1 MAINSKAQLNNEL
14 DSIEKVIN
22 AMALSDDDR
31 TNLLGIL
38 GNIRSR
44 SDELANSATKALLLS
59 DVESLKTQIIN
70 SFDALRHVTNLSQY
84 QYAMSSSELLNMSRA
99 IIDYNTAAA
108 SQKFE
113 KLKEYLEKYETMASI
128 LKSKGLAKDNLDVN
142 VGTMSR
148 HNQRR
153 FNHALYEVASNATTE
168 LNRLKDEL
176 ANAHDDVDI
185 ERIVQK
191 IDEQLARLNSTNRT
205 LQRLR
210 RKVGNIEP
218 HQRSIQMKSVDI
230 ARLRNQKVADELYES
245 PYISEKL
252 GNLTAAYERER
263 NASTASE
270 LYQAKKEVKKA
281 EREIYGKRLTK
292 RRARKI
298 DKQFEKRKAVIA
310 RAQSVQV
317 ENNHE

>member
-1 MAINSKAQLNNEL
+1 
-14 DSIEKVIN
+14 
-22 AMALSDDDR
+22 
-31 TNLLGIL
+31 
-38 GNIRSR
+38 
-44 SDELANSATKALLLS
+44 
-59 DVESLKTQIIN
+59 
-70 SFDALRHVTNLSQY
+70 
-84 QYAMSSSELLNMSRA
+84 MSRA
-99 IIDYNTAAA
+99 IIDYNTATA

-317 ENNHE
+317 ENNHEYRKEFRKAMKQLKKIDKKIIGKSNATEMYWSRNGLRRKSGYLVGGTSITLPKQVVDLENTIKAATR